1 MRAENQLFVIICYY
15 LLFEYRAVSSQS
27 KISLPRILLWLREVE
42 GASEMKVLKGALY
55 FFGSDFDSRALAL
68 PLSFDGV
75 VVLTAWKGEVSRLEA
90 WVRMRM
96 RCSAR

>member
-1 MRAENQLFVIICYY
+1 
-15 LLFEYRAVSSQS
+15 
-27 KISLPRILLWLREVE
+27 
-42 GASEMKVLKGALY
+42 MKVLKGALY